1 MLRTN
6 TMNKL
11 LGPSGLLLA
20 IFFLA
25 GCGRSDAPPAASS
38 TSSTAAGPAAASPVS
53 IRLPDFSA
61 LVDQVGPAVVNI
73 STVQVAKAPTLPE
86 DHPFRDFLRRFGMP
100 EEGEEQRR
108 EGMGSGFI
116 ISADGYVLTNTHVVD
131 GAKEVTVKLTDKRE
145 FTARVVGVDKRTDVA
160 LLKIEASGLPT
171 VRVGDAKKVR
181 VGAWVVAVGQ
191 PFGFENTVTA
201 GIVSAKSRS
210 LPDES
215 LVPFLQTDV
224 AINPG
229 NSGGPLFNLDG
240 EVIGINS
247 QIYSRTGGF
256 MGLSFAI
263 PIDVAMRV
271 KEQLEATGHVSRGK
285 LGVAIQPVTNELAQS
300 FGLDK
305 PGGALV
311 STVERGSPAEQAGML
326 PGDVVLAVNGQPID
340 ANVDLARIIGDFRP
354 GQTVSL
360 RVWRQSASRDIKVTL
375 ADLEAQETTAKRGEK
390 PAAATADRFGLSLR
404 PLNAAEAQ
412 ELQVRGGL
420 VVAEAGGIAA
430 RAGVQSGDV
439 ILAVNGEPVASLAQF
454 SSLMALPGVKALL
467 VQRDETRL
475 YVPLPPG

>member
-1 MLRTN
+1 
-6 TMNKL
+6 
-11 LGPSGLLLA
+11 
-20 IFFLA
+20 
-25 GCGRSDAPPAASS
+25 
-38 TSSTAAGPAAASPVS
+38 
-53 IRLPDFSA
+53 
-61 LVDQVGPAVVNI
+61 
-73 STVQVAKAPTLPE
+73 
-86 DHPFRDFLRRFGMP
+86 
-100 EEGEEQRR
+100 
-108 EGMGSGFI
+108 
-116 ISADGYVLTNTHVVD
+116 
-131 GAKEVTVKLTDKRE
+131 
-145 FTARVVGVDKRTDVA
+145 
-160 LLKIEASGLPT
+160 
-171 VRVGDAKKVR
+171 
-181 VGAWVVAVGQ
+181 
-191 PFGFENTVTA
+191 
-201 GIVSAKSRS
+201 
-210 LPDES
+210 
-215 LVPFLQTDV
+215 
-224 AINPG
+224 
-229 NSGGPLFNLDG
+229 
-240 EVIGINS
+240 
-247 QIYSRTGGF
+247 

-300 FGLDK
+300 FGLDR

-311 STVERGSPAEQAGML
+311 LTVERGSPAEQAGML

-360 RVWRQSASRDIKVTL
+360 RVWRQSASRDIQVTL

-420 VVAEAGGIAA
+420 VVGEAGGIAA